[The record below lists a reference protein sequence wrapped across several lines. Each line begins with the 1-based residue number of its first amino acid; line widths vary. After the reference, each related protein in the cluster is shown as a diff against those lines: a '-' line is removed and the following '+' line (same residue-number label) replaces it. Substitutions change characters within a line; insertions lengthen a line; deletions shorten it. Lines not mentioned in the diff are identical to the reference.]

1 MQALGDRLDAVYDVT
16 LAYTLHPLAV
26 PTSAD
31 ADEPRPSEHDL
42 LRGTLPRTVHRDVQ
56 LTLTLTVT
64 LILTLTLT
72 LSLTLTLTLTQAAVE
87 LSGQKRKAG
96 GAAGRSKRMQL
107 GKG

>member
-64 LILTLTLT
+64 LILTLTPTPTLTLSQT
-72 LSLTLTLTLTQAAVE
+72 LSLTLTLALTLT
-87 LSGQKRKAG
+87 LTRTLTLPTNRG
-96 GAAGRSKRMQL
+96 GSDVFP
-107 GKG
+107 

>member
-56 LTLTLTVT
+56 LTLTLT

-72 LSLTLTLTLTQAAVE
+72 LTLTRTLTLTLTLALLGRLRRLCCRRPGRPQA
-87 LSGQKRKAG
+87 
-96 GAAGRSKRMQL
+96 
-107 GKG
+107 